1 MNVFERS
8 DELKQAIGK
17 AGAAVYEATM
27 LASQRD
33 ELTVATILRKAMA
46 ELRKVLVLVDPQLRV
61 FPTEQQAKT
70 TDKLPLAIADA
81 MSKTMIARD
90 MAKHYGYI
98 AVAGILEETGADIK
112 TALSLA
118 TEAINET
125 P

>member
-1 MNVFERS
+1 
-8 DELKQAIGK
+8 
-17 AGAAVYEATM
+17 
-27 LASQRD
+27 
-33 ELTVATILRKAMA
+33 MA

-70 TDKLPLAIADA
+70 TDRLPLAIADA

-90 MAKHYGYI
+90 TAKRYGYI

-118 TEAINET
+118 TEAIHET